1 MVHITKP
8 TLSVVNVFSDCI
20 SNFRD
25 TALVSRL
32 QSISTYIQ
40 NETNNYDT
48 LASTND
54 IYQIHPT
61 TMVNGVVTKNDMV
74 KVYEK
79 KLVPKGEVGRS
90 HYEYLRSLAKHNICP
105 ICNQR
110 TVTTLDH
117 VLAKTDYPTFAVS
130 PINLIPACIDCN
142 KIKLTSY
149 NPNSSEEEILHP
161 YYDDISNEQ
170 YLVAVVNKE
179 RPASI
184 TFNIKSSIPE
194 TIMEKR
200 LKVHFE
206 LFALNEL
213 YIANSA
219 KYLADINFRL
229 NSLYT
234 SSGKD
239 AVKEYL
245 QEEFESRFNNN
256 KNSWET
262 AFYEALYKSDW
273 YCDGGF
279 KIE

>member
-1 MVHITKP
+1 MIHIEKP
-8 TLSVVNVFSDCI
+8 TLSVVDVFADCI

-25 TALVSRL
+25 TALTTRL
-32 QSISTYIQ
+32 QSISTYIH
-40 NETNNYDT
+40 NETNNYDR
-48 LASTND
+48 LALNNN
-54 IYQIHPT
+54 IYQILT
-61 TMVNGVVTKNDMV
+61 TTTVNGIVTKEDMV

-90 HYEYLRSLAKHNICP
+90 HYEYLRSLAKYNICP
-105 ICNQR
+105 LCNQR

-130 PINLIPACIDCN
+130 PINLIPACSDCN
-142 KIKLTSY
+142 KIKLASY
-149 NPNSSEEEILHP
+149 TPTSSEEEILHP
-161 YYDDISNEQ
+161 YYDDISDEQ
-170 YLVAVVNKE
+170 YLVATVNE
-179 RPASI
+179 ENPSSI
-184 TFNIKSSIPE
+184 TFKIKSSIPE
-194 TIMEKR
+194 TVMEKR
-200 LKVHFE
+200 LKVHFK

-219 KYLADINFRL
+219 KYLADINFKL
-229 NSLYT
+229 GELYD

-239 AVKEYL
+239 SIKEYL
-245 QEEFESRFNNN
+245 QEEFESRYNNN

-273 YCDGGF
+273 FCDGGF